1 MTSVENVRVAGL
13 IFNVGTEL
21 AVIIRAFKAAD
32 RASNG
37 KLNKSSFRKLF
48 EYLIFF
54 NNVAH
59 LFDRI
64 DDSGDGVLSLA
75 EFKMGAHLYAI
86 GCSHS
91 MIGLNRTPCP

>member
-1 MTSVENVRVAGL
+1 MCATTAC
-13 IFNVGTEL
+13 
-21 AVIIRAFKAAD
+21 AVIIRAFKTAD
-32 RASNG
+32 RANSG

-75 EFKMGAHLYAI
+75 EFKIGAHLYANLSYQSCAHELTHGFI
-86 GCSHS
+86 S
-91 MIGLNRTPCP
+91 LNPGEKK

>member
-1 MTSVENVRVAGL
+1 M
-13 IFNVGTEL
+13 FFGTEL
-21 AVIIRAFKAAD
+21 SVIMRAFKAAD
-32 RASNG
+32 RANSG
-37 KLNKSSFRKLF
+37 KLNISSFRKLF

-75 EFKMGAHLYAI
+75 EFKIGAHLYGINCAY
-86 GCSHS
+86 SQ
-91 MIGLNRTPCP
+91 R